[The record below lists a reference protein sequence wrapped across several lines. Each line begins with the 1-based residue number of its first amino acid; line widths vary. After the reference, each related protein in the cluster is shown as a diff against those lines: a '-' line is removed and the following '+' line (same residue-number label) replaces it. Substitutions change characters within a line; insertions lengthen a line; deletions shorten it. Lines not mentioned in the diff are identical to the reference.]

1 MRLPCA
7 FLAGVILAAPVLVL
21 SAGCD
26 SGSSDLEKPADLTK
40 KVTPENDMPGF
51 KKMQE
56 QLKKD
61 GKAK

>member
-7 FLAGVILAAPVLVL
+7 YLAGVILAAPVLVV
-21 SAGCD
+21 SPGCD
-26 SGSSDLEKPADLTK
+26 SGSSDLEKPAEIK

-51 KKMQE
+51 KKMQD

-61 GKAK
+61 GKVK

>member
-7 FLAGVILAAPVLVL
+7 YIAGVVLAAPVLVL

-26 SGSSDLEKPADLTK
+26 SGSSELEKPAEIK

-51 KKMQE
+51 KQMQD

-61 GKAK
+61 GKVK

>member
-7 FLAGVILAAPVLVL
+7 YLAGVILVAPVLVL

-26 SGSSDLEKPADLTK
+26 SGSSELEKPAEIK

-51 KKMQE
+51 KKMQD
-56 QLKKD
+56 QLKSE